1 MIEIILF
8 LFHNN
13 LMINDFSS
21 HFFSLQDMDGYVS
34 QQDYRL
40 AKRFDFDGNGVLDA
54 DERQVGR
61 RVLAE
66 VCIHQKT
73 TVLACKNTFFIFL
86 WSTFI

>member
-1 MIEIILF
+1 
-8 LFHNN
+8 
-13 LMINDFSS
+13 
-21 HFFSLQDMDGYVS
+21 MDGYVS

-66 VCIHQKT
+66 VCIQQKT
-73 TVLACKNTFFIFL
+73 TVLDRKSTIFSL
-86 WSTFI
+86 L

>member
-1 MIEIILF
+1 
-8 LFHNN
+8 
-13 LMINDFSS
+13 MINDFLSPS
-21 HFFSLQDMDGYVS
+21 FYLQDMDGYVS

-66 VCIHQKT
+66 VCIQQKT
-73 TVLACKNTFFIFL
+73 TVLDRKSTIFSL
-86 WSTFI
+86 L

>member
-1 MIEIILF
+1 
-8 LFHNN
+8 
-13 LMINDFSS
+13 
-21 HFFSLQDMDGYVS
+21 MDGYVS

-66 VCIHQKT
+66 VCTQQKT

-86 WSTFI
+86 

>member
-1 MIEIILF
+1 
-8 LFHNN
+8 
-13 LMINDFSS
+13 
-21 HFFSLQDMDGYVS
+21 MDGYVS

-66 VCIHQKT
+66 VR
-73 TVLACKNTFFIFL
+73 F
-86 WSTFI
+86 